1 MEQIVDLCWVASWDK
16 FKRSIEINVHVE
28 ASVLDQC
35 DRSLNSNGVLC
46 NRNDRLIE
54 SVVSQSACRIM
65 LP

>member
-1 MEQIVDLCWVASWDK
+1 M
-16 FKRSIEINVHVE
+16 HVE